1 MGVDAA
7 AVVVC
12 PFSRLTAAAVG
23 DVPGAAATGA
33 AAAFSSGIL
42 VSFFCLARL
51 LFLQSS
57 EFRGFVD
64 RRFRFINKARP
75 FPPAPRAAFY
85 LFIYEAAATALAT
98 ARRVGK

>member
-12 PFSRLTAAAVG
+12 PFSRLTAAAEG
-23 DVPGAAATGA
+23 DVAGAAATVA

-42 VSFFCLARL
+42 VSFFLARL

-85 LFIYEAAATALAT
+85 LFIYETAATALAT